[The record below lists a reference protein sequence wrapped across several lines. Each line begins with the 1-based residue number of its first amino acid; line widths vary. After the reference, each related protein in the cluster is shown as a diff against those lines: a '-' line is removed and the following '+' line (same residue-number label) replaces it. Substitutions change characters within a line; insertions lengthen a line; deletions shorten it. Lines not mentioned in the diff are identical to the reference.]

1 MIQNKM
7 DFSMYMNKFLK
18 FLGLIGLLAGCA
30 TTGQDGGTWS
40 DGYDIT
46 HVGAP
51 NSMQYG
57 HPMDEYGTYESD
69 DEIRRIAVLLPT
81 SGKNSAIGKTIQTS
95 ITTAVLE
102 HNDKNLAVS
111 FYDTATNANETI
123 NEALATNPEIIIGPL
138 FADNA
143 RILRDTKSSDIPA
156 LSFTSDATAVGN
168 GVMTMAL
175 MPTNSVETIVSQ
187 MASDSIKS
195 FIILAPNTTSGQ
207 LMAGTAKNAANIYS
221 VPLAGLFYYNSG
233 DANSIKEVSKTASMN
248 VARSAANTRAR
259 EILSDILTNEK
270 LTALEYSNLNM
281 QLERISRTDT
291 IGTIPYDAILF
302 LGDAEDTKKLAS
314 FMRYYGI
321 SSHDAKYYGSA
332 LWDGTDIASDIT
344 MKGAKFAA
352 LPQSNETFVTTYQ
365 TLTGTTPSRLAT
377 FGYDATNLAIGMIKS
392 NKSNAAYLLDP
403 SGYVGTDGLFRL
415 KPTGDNERAL
425 RIVKLNGDG
434 TTDEIRSAPAN
445 FIKPIYNIEQRHI
458 SPASMIELQS
468 DGINPTDYI
477 RIPERLAGKY
487 SAKTYGKNKT
497 SATTVAP
504 TNVITVVPSDTS
516 APITSA
522 EYTPVKLESVNRKYI
537 DEIEI
542 EE

>member
-1 MIQNKM
+1 
-7 DFSMYMNKFLK
+7 MYMNNFLN
-18 FLGLIGLLAGCA
+18 FLCLIALLAGCA
-30 TTGQDGGTWS
+30 TTTPDDNWS

-46 HVGAP
+46 MAGKP
-51 NSMQYG
+51 TPMQYG
-57 HPMDEYGTYESD
+57 RAMDEYGTYMDDD
-69 DEIRRIAVLLPT
+69 DETHRIAVLLPT
-81 SGKNSAIGKTIQTS
+81 TGEYSGIGRSIQTS

-102 HNDKNLAVS
+102 HNKKNLAVS

-143 RILRDTKSSDIPA
+143 RFLRDAKDSDTPA

-175 MPTNSVETIVSQ
+175 MPTNSVETIISQ
-187 MASDSIKS
+187 MASDGIKS
-195 FIILAPNTTSGQ
+195 FIILAPDTTSGK
-207 LMAGTAKNAANIYS
+207 LMAGTAKSAAGIYNI
-221 VPLAGLFYYNSG
+221 PLSGLFYYKSG
-233 DANSIKEVSKTASMN
+233 DANSIKDVAKTASMN
-248 VARSAANTRAR
+248 TARANANTRSR

-291 IGTIPYDAILF
+291 TGAIPYDAILF

-344 MKGAKFAA
+344 MKGAKYAT
-352 LPQSNETFVTTYQ
+352 LPQSNETFTTTYQ
-365 TLTGTTPSRLAT
+365 QITNASPSRLAA
-377 FGYDATNLAIGMIKS
+377 FGYDAANLAIGMIKS
-392 NKSNAAYLLDP
+392 HKSNAAYLLDP

-434 TTDEIRSAPAN
+434 TTDEIRPAPTN

-458 SPASMIELQS
+458 APADTIELQT
-468 DGINPTDYI
+468 DGINPDDYI
-477 RIPERLAGKY
+477 RIPERFTDKY
-487 SAKTYGKNKT
+487 SSRAYGRNKT
-497 SATTVAP
+497 TTMITQP
-504 TNVITVVPSDTS
+504 TNVVTVVPSAPDTT
-516 APITSA
+516 ITSA
-522 EYTPVKLESVNRKYI
+522 EYKPVKLESVNRKYI